1 MKKFVFS
8 ITLFILLFTVIVAFA
23 QEEEPFE
30 NPTYTQE
37 FIEEQESMLSNLDTL
52 FPRTLVNYNYEQV
65 GSGIQDDI
73 EQFEGFTFKSI
84 KTNGRNEITIT
95 ADSVCDSEDCNR
107 GWQLFNTTG
116 SYKSFY
122 FHIDVQLID
131 QDESNSGWIFFQYTN
146 GLIVGE
152 NSRCSGE
159 ITFPDKVDK
168 YVTTAG
174 EREYTTFYD
183 LKDFENDYEP
193 HTLEMI
199 RLDGYTSVFIDGH
212 FIVGFE
218 DEFTGNFY
226 HIYGVGLHS
235 GGQYATYA
243 FDNFIIRR
251 Q

>member
-1 MKKFVFS
+1 MKQS
-8 ITLFILLFTVIVAFA
+8 IVLFTLFLLLCTVFTAFA
-23 QEEEPFE
+23 QDEEPFV
-30 NPTYTQE
+30 NPTYTEE
-37 FIEEQESMLSNLDTL
+37 FIEEQESMLKNLDTL

-65 GSGIQDDI
+65 GSGISDDI
-73 EQFEGFTFKSI
+73 EQFDGFTFTSLK
-84 KTNGRNEITIT
+84 KDGRNEITIT
-95 ADSVCDSEDCNR
+95 ADDVSAGDAFNR

-116 SYKSFY
+116 SYKKFY
-122 FHIDVQLID
+122 FHVDVQLVD
-131 QDESNSGWIFFQYTN
+131 QDESNSGWLFFQYTN

-152 NSRCSGE
+152 TSRAAGE
-159 ITFPDKVDK
+159 IIFPDKIDT
-168 YVTTAG
+168 YTTTAG

-183 LKDFENDYEP
+183 LTDFENDREV

-199 RLDGYTSVFIDGH
+199 RLDGYTSAFIDGH

-226 HIYGVGLHS
+226 HIYGVGLHE
-235 GGQYATYA
+235 GGKFATYA

>member
-116 SYKSFY
+116 SYKNFY

>member
-65 GSGIQDDI
+65 GSRIQDDI

-116 SYKSFY
+116 SYKNFY